1 MAYAPYGRRRCT
13 ERRHACGDARSGVRV
28 PVALVAW
35 RWRHIGGCHRTGQDV
50 LASCTTAAPPQ
61 ERTIGRP
68 YPTYYYAAADAI
80 DWLKD
85 TPSSRLFDRG
95 PCLQGVGSLARC
107 VARLGWLTGWIMSA
121 SKRAR
126 RVGACPAAVARV
138 ARHHRR
144 SRHLCSSGNVEP
156 KDPFRNGT
164 PWFARQAAP
173 PQSHRGTRCE
183 AQTQLVAYDIHTSVG
198 AFCRRRRQSRYPLP
212 LASLL
217 RAKPPLIVRDEE
229 QQYRI
234 GMNTN

>member
-1 MAYAPYGRRRCT
+1 MASVGCLGWVGGGGGGGEHKGPAQRTGNKMAGHQRRLDPPRWPMTIGRRRCT

-126 RVGACPAAVARV
+126 QVGACPAAVARV

-164 PWFARQAAP
+164 LLVCASGGTATISQGDTL
-173 PQSHRGTRCE
+173 RGTNATCC
-183 AQTQLVAYDIHTSVG
+183 V
-198 AFCRRRRQSRYPLP
+198 
-212 LASLL
+212 
-217 RAKPPLIVRDEE
+217 
-229 QQYRI
+229 
-234 GMNTN
+234 